1 MNAGGQDAH
10 LAEPGTYRDAVAC
23 EGESASCLPSG
34 EFRGVRIGLYVPG
47 QRARQKADQRRK
59 DAQDIA
65 EGRLQEVEARN
76 HWLCP
81 GGGKPAVPPETVPL
95 LE

>member
-1 MNAGGQDAH
+1 MSAVEQDA
-10 LAEPGTYRDAVAC
+10 LLIRPEAPGNAVVC
-23 EGESASCLPSG
+23 EGDSVPSPASG
-34 EFRGVRIGLYVPG
+34 EFKGARAGLYAAE

-81 GGGKPAVPPETVPL
+81 NGAKPCVPPETAPL